1 LLLSA
6 IADYL
11 PFMASQ
17 NPYALVVYDPT
28 AQPVPE
34 PPAPLTW
41 SDGLVL
47 FFTALNLFATATF
60 FVVNLMPKAFSY
72 RLRLSGNFI
81 RTFNIVMLNCIV
93 MQGAVAQSFGT
104 GEVRR
109 TARRVLKGEKTN
121 QGGEGAGILVGGRSL
136 GEVNVG
142 DMNGLFNTVS
152 NYDGTYADNTG
163 NSIMANG
170 DTAIVAVGSYKCSDG
185 TCASSSSMLW
195 TDDLSG
201 VIRCQQDDASCILD
215 GQNSFRGMVVYGTG
229 AGTLIFRALSFQDGR
244 AGWGGGV
251 NISVDAIVTIEL
263 CVFSNCRST
272 ANYNGGGAII
282 VQESGTTV
290 NLYGISFSGNTA
302 ALVGSG
308 DDIHN
313 KLSDS
318 GTITI
323 HATCP
328 SPYSSNTP
336 IQGKT
341 RTKSRTGSS

>member
-1 LLLSA
+1 
-6 IADYL
+6 L
-11 PFMASQ
+11 PFPASQ

-47 FFTALNLFATATF
+47 FFTALNLFTTAAF
-60 FVVNLMPKAFSY
+60 YVINLMPKAFSY

-93 MQGAVAQSFGT
+93 MQGAVAQSFGA

-109 TARRVLKGEKTN
+109 TARRTLKGEKTN

-136 GEVNVG
+136 GEVNVV

-152 NYDGTYADNTG
+152 NYVHPVLTPEQNYGLGYNGKTG

-170 DTAIVAVGSYKCSDG
+170 DTAILAVGSYKCSEG
-185 TCASSSSMLW
+185 TCADSEIMLY
-195 TDDLSG
+195 TDDLNG
-201 VIRCQQDDASCILD
+201 EVKCMEDNASCVLD
-215 GQNSFRGMVVYGTG
+215 GEYERKVMRVEGTG
-229 AGTLIFRALSFQDGR
+229 SGTLILRALTFRYGSAIYSG
-244 AGWGGGV
+244 GGGV
-251 NISVDAIVTIEL
+251 ETDDGAVVDLKL
-263 CVFSNCRST
+263 CVFSNNRCRGSCD
-272 ANYNGGGAII
+272 GGGAIYI
-282 VQESGTTV
+282 GQGAGSTV
-290 NLYGISFSGNTA
+290 NVYGTRFIGNMGSHSG
-302 ALVGSG
+302 LD
-308 DDIHN
+308 DDIARL
-313 KLSDS
+313 KFG

-323 HATCP
+323 YNTCP

-341 RTKSRTGSS
+341 RMRIV